1 MRAIVLFA
9 PAFGFAARWEERL
22 GPAAAAEW
30 RTRGTMTVM
39 HWGTGREEP
48 RPHLL
53 TVSPLRAAQEG
64 VRSFR
69 LMLQLLLHA
78 QVPVP
83 R

>member
-1 MRAIVLFA
+1 MKL
-9 PAFGFAARWEERL
+9 AALLNPLR
-22 GPAAAAEW
+22 
-30 RTRGTMTVM
+30 
-39 HWGTGREEP
+39 GTGRDEP

-69 LMLQLLLHA
+69 LMLELLLHA